1 MREVDLVVRAGAMLP
16 MTGPTVVYDAL
27 LAIADGRLVYAGEAS
42 AADDD
47 YVAERTVAEPHG
59 VVMPGFVDT
68 HSHVGAHIFGTVC
81 DDENII
87 TALYE
92 IWFPMEGEYTP
103 EITHAGACLGYW
115 DALRGGVTTLG
126 NDEFFPAAVAEAAEV
141 VGARSLVANRIIG
154 YAKESPP
161 AYDRAARAYE
171 LTYDR
176 AEFERGLEENA
187 AFIEGWRGHRTVI
200 PCLGPHTPDTL
211 DTEMLVECARL
222 AEQLDVKMLIHV
234 AQSQAEIAQVRKKGY
249 NGSVRYLNE
258 IGFLSPRVQA
268 AHMVWLD
275 EKEVEIA
282 AASGMGMSW
291 TPTIMMA
298 CHSYAKIDKLIES
311 GITIGFGTDCFSM
324 DVLEE
329 LRYAT
334 YSANFVRGE
343 DGFQLKAYELL
354 RMATIGGARALGLDS
369 EIGTIEPGK
378 RADLIVLNLDDAQ
391 LVPNTNYFETIVYR
405 AKSRNLTHTI
415 VDGRIVYADGRL
427 QLANEGTLLAN
438 GRQAAREWLRRSH
451 DILERTGVGSRIQP
465 HFDVEP
471 AAGDK
476 PLVASH
482 PARTRKAPHS
492 HEHL

>member
-1 MREVDLVVRAGAMLP
+1 MREVDLIVRTGAMLP
-16 MTGPTVVYDAL
+16 MTGPEVVYDPL
-27 LAIADGRLVYAGEAS
+27 LAIHEGRIVYAGKAS
-42 AADDD
+42 EADDE
-47 YVAERTVAEPHG
+47 YVSQQEVIEPSG

-92 IWFPMEGEYTP
+92 IWFPMEGQYTP
-103 EITHAGACLGYW
+103 DITHAGACLGYW

-126 NDEFFPAAVAEAAEV
+126 NDEFFPDAVAKAAQK
-141 VGARSLVANRIIG
+141 VGVRSLVANRIIG
-154 YAKESPP
+154 YAKQSPP
-161 AYDRAARAYE
+161 VYDRTARAYE

-176 AEFERGLEENA
+176 DEFDRGLEENV
-187 AFIEGWRGHRTVI
+187 AFIETWRGHSTVI

-211 DTEMLVECARL
+211 DTDMLVECGRM
-222 AEQLDVKMLIHV
+222 AEAMDVKMLIHV
-234 AQSQAEIAQVRKKGY
+234 AQSQAELAQVRKKGY
-249 NGSVRYLNE
+249 EGSIRYLDQ

-275 EKEVEIA
+275 EDEIEIA
-282 AASGMGMSW
+282 ASSGMGMSW

-298 CHSYAKIDKLIES
+298 CHSYARIDQLIES

-343 DGFQLKAYELL
+343 EGFQLLAFDLL
-354 RMATIGGARALGLDS
+354 RMATVGGARALGLES
-369 EIGTIEPGK
+369 EIGTIEKGR
-378 RADLIVLNLDDAQ
+378 RADVIVLNLDDAQ
-391 LVPNTNYFETIVYR
+391 LIPNTNYFETIVYR

-427 QLANEGTLLAN
+427 RLADQEDLLAD
-438 GRQAAREWLRRSH
+438 GRQAAAEWLQRSEA
-451 DILERTGVGSRIQP
+451 ILARTGVKRRLQP
-465 HFDVEP
+465 HFE
-471 AAGDK
+471 AEMATLAR
-476 PLVASH
+476 PLVDTGSDGHAGRAM
-482 PARTRKAPHS
+482 PT
-492 HEHL
+492 

>member
-1 MREVDLVVRAGAMLP
+1 MGEQRGVAMRQVDLVVRVGAMLP
-16 MTGPTVVYDAL
+16 MTGPSVVYNAL
-27 LAIADGRLVYAGEAS
+27 LAIDGGRLVYAGEAS
-42 AADDD
+42 SADDE
-47 YVAERTVAEPHG
+47 YVGKQNVDEPDG
-59 VVMPGFVDT
+59 VIMPGFIDT
-68 HSHVGAHIFGTVC
+68 HAHVGAHLFGTVC

-103 EITHAGACLGYW
+103 EITRAGACLGYW

-126 NDEFFPAAVAEAAEV
+126 NDEFFPAAVAEAAET

-154 YAKESPP
+154 YAKHAPP
-161 AYDRAARAYE
+161 VYDRAARAYS
-171 LTYDR
+171 LDYDQ
-176 AEFERGLEENA
+176 AEFQRGLEENV
-187 AFIEGWRGHRTVI
+187 AFIENWRGHRTVI

-211 DTEMLVECARL
+211 DTGMLVECARL
-222 AEQLDVKMLIHV
+222 AEQLDVKMLIHI

-249 NGSVRYLNE
+249 DGSIYYLNE
-258 IGFLSPRVQA
+258 IGFLSPHVQG
-268 AHMVWLD
+268 AHMVWVD
-275 EKEVEIA
+275 DQEIEVA

-343 DGFQLKAYELL
+343 AGFQLKAFELL
-354 RMATIGGARALGLDS
+354 RMATVGGARALGL
-369 EIGTIEPGK
+369 EAEVGTIEAGK
-378 RADLIVLNLDDAQ
+378 RADLIILNLNDAQ
-391 LVPNTNYFETIVYR
+391 LIPNTNYFETIVYR

-415 VDGRIVYADGRL
+415 VDGRIVYADGKL
-427 QLANEGTLLAN
+427 QLASEEKLLAD
-438 GRQAAREWLRRSH
+438 GRQAAREWLHRSQ
-451 DILERTGVGSRIQP
+451 DVLERTGVSSRIQP
-465 HFDVEP
+465 HFEREP
-471 AAGDK
+471 PDK
-476 PLVASH
+476 PLLGKQSSA
-482 PARTRKAPHS
+482 
-492 HEHL
+492 